1 VATTATL
8 KFSSLSLNCSSAEC
22 PSTLIVHRGNNG
34 LQCKNLEQIHSR
46 QRSLKRFGANA
57 VLAID
62 LVDSDTP
69 RGEVAMNRRAAC
81 CLSVIHMHEDERG
94 FQVQCRRDPKPA
106 IASRGFLAGARIFYP
121 YRLAPFDAGL
131 FLF

>member
-1 VATTATL
+1 M
-8 KFSSLSLNCSSAEC
+8 
-22 PSTLIVHRGNNG
+22 HRGNNG

-106 IASRGFLAGARIFYP
+106 IASRGFLAGARIPIPTGPVRCGAFS
-121 YRLAPFDAGL
+121 
-131 FLF
+131 FLMSSVSKK

>member
-1 VATTATL
+1 
-8 KFSSLSLNCSSAEC
+8 
-22 PSTLIVHRGNNG
+22 VHRGNNG

-69 RGEVAMNRRAAC
+69 RGNYEPQGRV
-81 CLSVIHMHEDERG
+81 LLFG
-94 FQVQCRRDPKPA
+94 
-106 IASRGFLAGARIFYP
+106 
-121 YRLAPFDAGL
+121 YRHAWG
-131 FLF
+131 